1 MLRGNGP
8 ARPVQVLVHNREPD
22 IPPGDVLLIAQLSKQ
37 WVVGDRTHRKNEPGG
52 LARQIVAVDFISD
65 GVRKSFVYRRG
76 MRNNLKIYG
85 HEFPLCQPKNVG
97 SGSAQHT
104 FNNRKGCTGKES
116 TVARK
121 SSRHILIVNVT
132 SVENFVPRAIPIEQ
146 VSKKLGRFPSAPT
159 TEGTREIGIHAR

>member
-8 ARPVQVLVHNREPD
+8 TRPVQLLVHNREPD
-22 IPPGDVLLIAQLSKQ
+22 IRPGDALLIAQLSKQ

-85 HEFPLCQPKNVG
+85 HELPLCHPKNGGWGAPRHCVKTLRG
-97 SGSAQHT
+97 CAGREPRVC
-104 FNNRKGCTGKES
+104 RKG
-116 TVARK
+116 R
-121 SSRHILIVNVT
+121 RHILIVNVT
-132 SVENFVPRAIPIEQ
+132 SVEN
-146 VSKKLGRFPSAPT
+146 
-159 TEGTREIGIHAR
+159 